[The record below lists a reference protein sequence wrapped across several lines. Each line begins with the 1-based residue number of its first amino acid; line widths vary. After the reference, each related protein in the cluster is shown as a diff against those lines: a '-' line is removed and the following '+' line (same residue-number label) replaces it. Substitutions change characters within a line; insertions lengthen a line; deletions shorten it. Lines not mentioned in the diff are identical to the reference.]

1 MHLCV
6 YLGKKG
12 QKGQE
17 VEEKIINRM
26 VVRKGK
32 MIKGMFFFFSRLSF
46 HKIRIK
52 EISW

>member
-6 YLGKKG
+6 YLGKEG

-32 MIKGMFFFFSRLSF
+32 MIKGMFFFSRLRF